1 MGSVY
6 LAKDLRLEERRCAI
20 KEQVPDPNVTPK
32 ALTQLRQQFHIE
44 ARTLAKLDHANL
56 PKVSDYFSYAGNE
69 YLVMDYIKGKDLEN
83 ALQKFAGPLP
93 ERPMLEWAIQVL
105 NALEHLHKQDPPI
118 IHRDIK
124 PANIILTR
132 QGEVKLVDFGLVKLL
147 DPSNPRTVTIM
158 RGMGTP
164 EYTPL
169 EQYASN
175 SNHTDGRTDIYAF
188 AATLYHLLTGVAPP
202 DAPQRVIDATLL
214 IPPRQHNPAL
224 SKNTEAIILKG
235 MSIAPEAR
243 FQTAKL
249 LRDALLKQ
257 LETLNATPTDP
268 TQNVIRQRTALGTK
282 RLSQMGSKIMTAIQV
297 LFLLLIVFWLGTS
310 LRNSF
315 SDTTVSEATIST
327 STVTKTVNSSVIIE
341 PSQTPNS
348 ADYPVAVKFPDT
360 PTPIPTQTAR
370 PSPSNTRV
378 VPIIPPASNTPLPI
392 RASSTPL
399 PIRASSTPLPIR
411 ASSTPL
417 PIRASNTPFLPTST
431 VNRTAPAST
440 PTSVNATTTVTL
452 ERSDEQAT
460 VIPKPS
466 VTEEE
471 DTITT
476 LATESDTV
484 ASPTLIPATLV
495 PTGAN
500 PTATFPAAAVA
511 VPSVPIV
518 NLDTNLA
525 QLDVTVLPATILPGQ
540 PYWRVK
546 EVTVEFAP
554 DPPAIQVDV
563 LDKGGQR
570 LTAQQVSFV
579 WGSNSQQVGVDPAG
593 YSAYG
598 IDFTMPVTDQSYTVK
613 VAGQASEMVQGLRS
627 QETTSAENTSNYSI
641 YLIIFEEVT
650 P

>member
-1 MGSVY
+1 MPLQTGQVLQRRYHIIRLLGQGGMGSVY
-6 LAKDLRLEERRCAI
+6 LAKDLRLQERRCAI
-20 KEQVPDPNVTPK
+20 KEQIPDPNVTQK

-69 YLVMDYIKGKDLEN
+69 YLVMDYIEGKDLEN

-93 ERPMLEWAIQVL
+93 ERAMLEWGIQVL
-105 NALEHLHKQDPPI
+105 NALEHLHKQNPPI

-175 SNHTDGRTDIYAF
+175 SSHTDGRTDIYAF

-202 DAPQRVIDATLL
+202 DAPQRVIDPTLL
-214 IPPRQHNPAL
+214 VPPRQHNPAL
-224 SKNTEAIILKG
+224 SKKTEEIILKG
-235 MSIAPEAR
+235 MSIAAEER
-243 FQTAKL
+243 FQSAKL
-249 LRDALLKQ
+249 LRDALQKQ
-257 LETLNATPTDP
+257 LERLNTPPTDP
-268 TQNVIRQRTALGTK
+268 TQNVVRRRTALG
-282 RLSQMGSKIMTAIQV
+282 RRRQSQMGSKIMTAT
-297 LFLLLIVFWLGTS
+297 LALSFFGLLFWLGTS
-310 LRNSF
+310 LHNSF
-315 SDTTVSEATIST
+315 SDMTVSQSTTST
-327 STVTKTVNSSVIIE
+327 SIVTETVDSSVMIE

-348 ADYPVAVKFPDT
+348 ADFPVAVKFPDT
-360 PTPIPTQTAR
+360 ATPIPTQTVR
-370 PSPSNTRV
+370 PIPSNTIV
-378 VPIIPPASNTPLPI
+378 VPIIPP
-392 RASSTPL
+392 
-399 PIRASSTPLPIR
+399 

-431 VNRTAPAST
+431 PYPTAKQTT
-440 PTSVNATTTVTL
+440 PTPTPVSPTSTVTL
-452 ERSDEQAT
+452 EPLNQEAT
-460 VIPKPS
+460 ATPTSS

-471 DTITT
+471 DQINA
-476 LATESDTV
+476 LATENEIVT
-484 ASPTLIPATLV
+484 SPTPIPVTLV
-495 PTGAN
+495 PTAAN

-511 VPSVPIV
+511 VSSEPIV
-518 NLDTNLA
+518 NLDANLR
-525 QLDVTVLPATILPGQ
+525 QLGVTVSPATVLPGQ
-540 PYWRVK
+540 SYWRVK
-546 EVTVEFAP
+546 EVTVEFEP

-563 LDKGGQR
+563 LDKEGQR
-570 LTAQQVSFV
+570 LTGQQVSFV
-579 WGSNSQQVGVDPAG
+579 WGSNSQQVGVDSAG

-598 IDFTMPVTDQSYTVK
+598 IDFTMPATDQSVTVK
-613 VAGQASEMVQGLRS
+613 VAGQPSEMVQGLQS
-627 QETTSAENTSNYSI
+627 QEVTSGENTSNNSI
-641 YLIIFEEVT
+641 YFLIFEEVT